1 MNAVIKPACP
11 WFPAFSPQIAF
22 KNESCK
28 FTRGCFY
35 APPQGRYTF
44 VYTKRHPDMNLDG
57 LTPDQIK
64 LIFNLS
70 KRIEILESRLGN
82 LQERLVRVDR
92 ILTVELAQSMKYIN
106 LN

>member
-1 MNAVIKPACP
+1 MLSYSHPFTATLHLYNTKEKNA
-11 WFPAFSPQIAF
+11 
-22 KNESCK
+22 N
-28 FTRGCFY
+28 
-35 APPQGRYTF
+35 
-44 VYTKRHPDMNLDG
+44 MNLDG
-57 LTPDQIK
+57 LTPEQIK

-92 ILTVELAQSMKYIN
+92 ILTVELAQSMKYVN

>member
-1 MNAVIKPACP
+1 
-11 WFPAFSPQIAF
+11 
-22 KNESCK
+22 
-28 FTRGCFY
+28 
-35 APPQGRYTF
+35 
-44 VYTKRHPDMNLDG
+44 MNLDG
-57 LTPDQIK
+57 LTPEQIK

-92 ILTVELAQSMKYIN
+92 ILTVELAQSMKYVN

>member
-1 MNAVIKPACP
+1 MPGKFVNLTEFI
-11 WFPAFSPQIAF
+11 S
-22 KNESCK
+22 KNETCK
-28 FTRGCFY
+28 FMQTCHIPSLKREI
-35 APPQGRYTF
+35 TF
-44 VYTKRHPDMNLDG
+44 VSHFKRNPVMNLDG
-57 LTPDQIK
+57 LSPEQVK

>member
-1 MNAVIKPACP
+1 MPGNFDHLTELVG
-11 WFPAFSPQIAF
+11 
-22 KNESCK
+22 KNETCK
-28 FTRGCFY
+28 FMRSCLIPLPRGPYYICI
-35 APPQGRYTF
+35 TL
-44 VYTKRHPDMNLDG
+44 KKKPDMNLDG
-57 LTPDQIK
+57 LTPEQIK

>member
-1 MNAVIKPACP
+1 MPAKCDNP
-11 WFPAFSPQIAF
+11 TEFVA
-22 KNESCK
+22 KNETCK
-28 FTRGCFY
+28 FMQTCRTPSLRGDI
-35 APPQGRYTF
+35 TF
-44 VYTKRHPDMNLDG
+44 VYTLRETPDMNLDG
-57 LTPDQIK
+57 LSPEQVK

>member
-1 MNAVIKPACP
+1 MLYLHKKITHDYFCITPKDTDMN
-11 WFPAFSPQIAF
+11 
-22 KNESCK
+22 
-28 FTRGCFY
+28 
-35 APPQGRYTF
+35 
-44 VYTKRHPDMNLDG
+44 NLDG
-57 LTPDQIK
+57 LSPEQIK